1 MTDATRTVAVAAAV
15 TALAAVGGALHYAGS
30 SPTTVFVLTGAAL
43 GGLAWIIGLATE
55 VVGARFGPAITGV
68 LQSTLGNLP
77 ELFIVLFSLS
87 AGEIVVA
94 QTSILGSLFAN
105 ALLVLG
111 LAIVAGARAAP
122 DRMMAFRKRLPN
134 DTATLLL
141 LALFAIALLGLSD
154 RLGDRASRHQVAIS
168 VVGAVC
174 LLAVY
179 AAWLWSYLRSD
190 PRVEP
195 ALEEHEQD
203 HGMMPFTI
211 AVGAL
216 AVAGVAA
223 AFVSDWFVAAID
235 PAVQSLGISKAF
247 TGIVIVG
254 IAGNAVEN
262 VVGIT
267 LAAGGKANLAVSV
280 VKNSVAQIAC
290 FLFPALVL
298 LSLLFADRLTF
309 VLNPVYIGA
318 LGVTALALWQITG
331 DGEAYAY
338 EGLAL
343 VAIYVILATLTFY
356 EYKRRCAS
364 QATLCYERCRPTS
377 RRSAVTS
384 SRRSSRH
391 APGASPSRSSPA

>member
-1 MTDATRTVAVAAAV
+1 MIRIVLLAAAV
-15 TALAAVGGALHYAGS
+15 ATVSAIGGALHYAGS
-30 SPTTVFVLTGAAL
+30 SPTVVFVLTGAAL
-43 GGLAWIIGLATE
+43 GGLAWIIGTATE
-55 VVGARFGPAITGV
+55 SVGARFGPAVTGV

-87 AGEIVVA
+87 AGQIVVA

-122 DRMMAFRKRLPN
+122 GEMMQFRKRLPN

-154 RLGDRASRHQVAIS
+154 RVGDRASRHQVAIS

-174 LLAVY
+174 LLTVY
-179 AAWLWSYLRSD
+179 AMWLWSYLRSD
-190 PRVEP
+190 RHVEA
-195 ALEEHEQD
+195 ALEEPSHAAL
-203 HGMMPFTI
+203 PFG
-211 AVGAL
+211 AAL
-216 AVAGVAA
+216 ALLAGAGVAA
-223 AFVSDWFVAAID
+223 ALVSDWFVAAID
-235 PAVQSLGISKAF
+235 PAVEALGISKAF
-247 TGIVIVG
+247 TGIVIVA

-267 LAAGGKANLAVSV
+267 LAARGKADLAVSV

-298 LSLLFADRLTF
+298 LSLFFSDRLTF

-318 LGVTALALWQITG
+318 LAVTALAVWQITG

-338 EGLAL
+338 EGWAL
-343 VAIYVILATLTFY
+343 IAIYVILATVTFY
-356 EYKRRCAS
+356 E
-364 QATLCYERCRPTS
+364 
-377 RRSAVTS
+377 
-384 SRRSSRH
+384 
-391 APGASPSRSSPA
+391 